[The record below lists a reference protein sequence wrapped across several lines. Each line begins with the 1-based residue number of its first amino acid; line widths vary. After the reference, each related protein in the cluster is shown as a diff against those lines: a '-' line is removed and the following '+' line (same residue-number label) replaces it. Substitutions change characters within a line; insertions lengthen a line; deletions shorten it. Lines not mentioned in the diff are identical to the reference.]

1 MTQAFN
7 GGDNSRFSVS
17 SAPSKLWRHI
27 AIGSLGFWLSGSLM
41 LDLVVMPTMW
51 TTGMM
56 ESSGF
61 ASASYSIFWIFNRV
75 ELVCAAAALSTI
87 WALSQVNLASVE
99 RLAVCDSNR
108 NRKMFAG
115 AVMLMA
121 IALSYT
127 FILTPYMSG
136 LGFNTDIFTTTQSLP
151 VEMNQ
156 MHSIYWVLEATK
168 LAIIGM
174 LLSLVDRSTA
184 A

>member
-1 MTQAFN
+1 MAQTFN
-7 GGDNSRFSVS
+7 GGDNSRFSVTE
-17 SAPSKLWRHI
+17 APSKLWQNI
-27 AIGSLGFWLSGSLM
+27 AMGSLGFWLSGSLM

-51 TTGMM
+51 ATGMM

-75 ELVCAAAALSTI
+75 ELVCAAAVLSTV
-87 WALSQVNLASVE
+87 WALSQVHQDQAEN
-99 RLAVCDSNR
+99 

-115 AVMLMA
+115 ALMLMT

-136 LGFNTDIFTTTQSLP
+136 LGFDADIFVTKSLP
-151 VEMNQ
+151 AEMNQ
-156 MHSIYWVLEATK
+156 MHSIYWVLEASK

-174 LLSLVDRSTA
+174 LLSLLNISTDQ
-184 A
+184 

>member
-1 MTQAFN
+1 MTQTFN

-17 SAPSKLWRHI
+17 DAPSKLWQNI
-27 AIGSLGFWLSGSLM
+27 AIGSLSFWLSGSLI

-51 TTGMM
+51 ATGMM

-75 ELVCAAAALSTI
+75 ELVCAAAALSTV
-87 WALSQVNLASVE
+87 WALSQVHPAQAEN
-99 RLAVCDSNR
+99 

-115 AVMLMA
+115 ALMLMT

-136 LGFNTDIFTTTQSLP
+136 LGFDADIFTVTKSLP
-151 VEMNQ
+151 AEMNQ
-156 MHSIYWVLEATK
+156 MHSIYWVLEASK

-174 LLSLVDRSTA
+174 LLSLFNSSIYQ
-184 A
+184 